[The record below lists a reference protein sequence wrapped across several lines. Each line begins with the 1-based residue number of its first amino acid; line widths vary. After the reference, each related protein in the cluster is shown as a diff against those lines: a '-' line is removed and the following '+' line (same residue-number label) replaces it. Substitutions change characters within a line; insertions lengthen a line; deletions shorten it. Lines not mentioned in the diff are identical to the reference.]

1 VEWFA
6 PVPATFKRCNP
17 VRGIATVGNPEKPR
31 NSTDRGA
38 GTMATVA
45 ERHPGGRPR
54 TREPSALFLRVQSM
68 AKRRGMHIDDLAAAA
83 GITPQCIYQ
92 LKDPRVSTARAIAD
106 ALGVTL
112 DRLTRD
118 ESASKRTTRQRS
130 A

>member
-1 VEWFA
+1 
-6 PVPATFKRCNP
+6 
-17 VRGIATVGNPEKPR
+17 
-31 NSTDRGA
+31 
-38 GTMATVA
+38 
-45 ERHPGGRPR
+45 
-54 TREPSALFLRVQSM
+54 M